1 MESNGEKI
9 EHDLLH
15 EAAKR
20 IKDYCRK
27 HTDCTDGCHFHSET
41 GCRLRLYPYEWLEG
55 AHG

>member
-20 IKDYCRK
+20 IKDYCRT
-27 HTDCTDGCHFHSET
+27 HTDCTDGCYFHGEN
-41 GCRLRLYPYEWLEG
+41 GCKLRLYPYEWLEG